1 MLMFGTGF
9 RFNAGKKIVFDAR
22 YENQCLRYQW
32 VLSDCELCKE

>member
-1 MLMFGTGF
+1 MVSDLTQ
-9 RFNAGKKIVFDAR
+9 GKKFVFDAR